1 MGASRTRSE
10 YLKKPGSSRTD
21 APTSVPPAVS
31 LTAHLA
37 GSRSS
42 PRLTR
47 RFSRLPARAGDG
59 APRIADRERQFR
71 GGNG

>member
-10 YLKKPGSSRTD
+10 YLNKTWIIQNGCGYL
-21 APTSVPPAVS
+21 VPPTVS

-42 PRLTR
+42 
-47 RFSRLPARAGDG
+47 
-59 APRIADRERQFR
+59 R
-71 GGNG
+71 G